1 MDGTARLD
9 LRLNKIC
16 FPGNN
21 SACNGLRN
29 WVIRGKVSSMSESS
43 PTSTSLRTPARNLP
57 RVIAV
62 ANQKGGV
69 GKTTTSINTA
79 AALAQLGLRVLL
91 IDIDPQANASSGLG
105 IDVRSLDTSVLDVLI
120 DDAPLAE
127 CLCTTEVEGL
137 QVAPS
142 NLRLAD
148 AEMTMYSMLARETR
162 LKNAVDAVVARFDYV
177 IIDCPPSLGLLT
189 LNALCAAREVLIP
202 IQCEYFALEGVG
214 QLLENVLRIRRSG
227 LNPTLEVSSI
237 VCVMYDARTNLA
249 EEVLDEI
256 RQHFGSTVLNTVVPR
271 NIKLSESP
279 KYGMPII
286 TYDPMSRGAIAYTD
300 VAREVHHG
308 P

>member
-1 MDGTARLD
+1 MSDTSD
-9 LRLNKIC
+9 LEPNQ
-16 FPGNN
+16 
-21 SACNGLRN
+21 SDVGLR
-29 WVIRGKVSSMSESS
+29 K
-43 PTSTSLRTPARNLP
+43 LP

-79 AALAQLGLRVLL
+79 ASLAQLGLKVLL
-91 IDIDPQANASSGLG
+91 IDVDPQANATSGLG
-105 IDVRSLDTSVLDVLI
+105 IDVRSLESTILDVLI
-120 DDAPLAE
+120 DDAPISD
-127 CLCTTEVEGL
+127 CICSTEINGL

-162 LKNAVDAVVARFDYV
+162 LKNAVEIVLHEFDYI

-249 EEVLDEI
+249 DEVVNEI
-256 RQHFGSTVLNTVVPR
+256 RQHFGATVLKTVVPR
-271 NIKLSESP
+271 NIKLSEAP

-300 VAREVHHG
+300 VAQEVHNG
-308 P
+308 SQSTAG

>member
-1 MDGTARLD
+1 
-9 LRLNKIC
+9 
-16 FPGNN
+16 
-21 SACNGLRN
+21 
-29 WVIRGKVSSMSESS
+29 MSEISPSS
-43 PTSTSLRTPARNLP
+43 TPSQTPARNLP

-91 IDIDPQANASSGLG
+91 IDIDPQANATSGLG
-105 IDVRSLDTSVLDVLI
+105 IDVRSLDNSVLDVLI
-120 DDAPLAE
+120 DDSPLAE
-127 CLCTTEVEGL
+127 CLCTTEIDGL

-162 LKNAVDAVVARFDYV
+162 LKNAVEAVVDQFDYI

-249 EEVLDEI
+249 EEVVDEI
-256 RQHFGSTVLNTVVPR
+256 RQHFGSTVLKTVVPR

-286 TYDPMSRGAIAYTD
+286 TYDPMSRGAIAYID
-300 VAREVHHG
+300 VAREVHNG
-308 P
+308 SQPTAG

>member
-1 MDGTARLD
+1 
-9 LRLNKIC
+9 
-16 FPGNN
+16 
-21 SACNGLRN
+21 
-29 WVIRGKVSSMSESS
+29 MSEISPSS
-43 PTSTSLRTPARNLP
+43 TPSQTPARNLP

-91 IDIDPQANASSGLG
+91 IDIDPQANATSGLG
-105 IDVRSLDTSVLDVLI
+105 IDVRSLDNSVLDVLI
-120 DDAPLAE
+120 DDSPLAE
-127 CLCTTEVEGL
+127 CLCTTEIEGL

-162 LKNAVDAVVARFDYV
+162 LKNAVEAVVDQFDYI

-249 EEVLDEI
+249 EEVVDEI
-256 RQHFGSTVLNTVVPR
+256 RQHFGSTVLKTVVPR

-286 TYDPMSRGAIAYTD
+286 TYDPMSRGAIAYID
-300 VAREVHHG
+300 VAREVHNG
-308 P
+308 SQPTAG

>member
-1 MDGTARLD
+1 MSD
-9 LRLNKIC
+9 IS
-16 FPGNN
+16 P
-21 SACNGLRN
+21 
-29 WVIRGKVSSMSESS
+29 SSTPSQ
-43 PTSTSLRTPARNLP
+43 TPARNLP

-79 AALAQLGLRVLL
+79 AALAQMGLRVLL
-91 IDIDPQANASSGLG
+91 IDIDPQANATSGLG
-105 IDVRSLDTSVLDVLI
+105 IDVRSLDSSVLDVLI

-127 CLCTTEVEGL
+127 CLCTTEIDGL

-162 LKNAVDAVVARFDYV
+162 LKNAVDAVVDQFDYV

-237 VCVMYDARTNLA
+237 VCVMYDARTNLG
-249 EEVLDEI
+249 EEVVDEI
-256 RQHFGSTVLNTVVPR
+256 RQHFGSTVLKTVVPR

-286 TYDPMSRGAIAYTD
+286 TYDPLSRGAIAYTD
-300 VAREVHHG
+300 VAQEVHNG
-308 P
+308 S

>member
-1 MDGTARLD
+1 
-9 LRLNKIC
+9 
-16 FPGNN
+16 
-21 SACNGLRN
+21 
-29 WVIRGKVSSMSESS
+29 MSETSPSS
-43 PTSTSLRTPARNLP
+43 TPWQTPARNLP

-91 IDIDPQANASSGLG
+91 IDIDPQANATSGLG
-105 IDVRSLDTSVLDVLI
+105 IDVRSLDSSVLDVLI

-127 CLCTTEVEGL
+127 CLCTTEIEGL

-162 LKNAVDAVVARFDYV
+162 LKNAVDAVVDRYDYI

-227 LNPTLEVSSI
+227 LNSTLEVSSI

-249 EEVLDEI
+249 EEVVDEI

-300 VAREVHHG
+300 VAREVHNG
-308 P
+308 S

>member
-1 MDGTARLD
+1 MSDISL
-9 LRLNKIC
+9 
-16 FPGNN
+16 
-21 SACNGLRN
+21 
-29 WVIRGKVSSMSESS
+29 SS
-43 PTSTSLRTPARNLP
+43 TPSQTPVRNLP

-79 AALAQLGLRVLL
+79 AALAKMGLRVLL
-91 IDIDPQANASSGLG
+91 IDIDPQANATSGLG
-105 IDVRSLDTSVLDVLI
+105 IDVRSLDSSVLDVLI

-127 CLCTTEVEGL
+127 CLCTTEIDGL

-162 LKNAVDAVVARFDYV
+162 LKNAVDAVVDQFDYV

-227 LNPTLEVSSI
+227 LNPILEVSSI
-237 VCVMYDARTNLA
+237 VCVMYDARTNLG
-249 EEVLDEI
+249 EEVVDEI
-256 RQHFGSTVLNTVVPR
+256 RQHFGSTVLKTVVPR

-286 TYDPMSRGAIAYTD
+286 TYDPLSRGAIAYTD
-300 VAREVHHG
+300 VAREVHNG
-308 P
+308 S

>member
-1 MDGTARLD
+1 
-9 LRLNKIC
+9 
-16 FPGNN
+16 
-21 SACNGLRN
+21 
-29 WVIRGKVSSMSESS
+29 MSE
-43 PTSTSLRTPARNLP
+43 TPDLAPNQSDVGQRKLP

-79 AALAQLGLRVLL
+79 ASLAQLGLRVLL
-91 IDIDPQANASSGLG
+91 VDVDPQANATSGLG
-105 IDVRSLDTSVLDVLI
+105 IDVRSLETTILDVLI
-120 DDAPLAE
+120 DDVPLTD
-127 CLCTTEVEGL
+127 CICPTEIDGL

-162 LKNAVDAVVARFDYV
+162 LKNAIDAVLTEFDY
-177 IIDCPPSLGLLT
+177 IIVDCPPSLGLLT

-249 EEVLDEI
+249 DEVVDEI
-256 RQHFGSTVLNTVVPR
+256 RQHFGPTVLKTVVPR
-271 NIKLSESP
+271 NIKLSEAP

-300 VAREVHHG
+300 VAQEVHNG
-308 P
+308 SQPTAG

>member
-1 MDGTARLD
+1 
-9 LRLNKIC
+9 
-16 FPGNN
+16 
-21 SACNGLRN
+21 
-29 WVIRGKVSSMSESS
+29 MSE
-43 PTSTSLRTPARNLP
+43 TPDLAPNQTDVGQRKLP

-79 AALAQLGLRVLL
+79 ASLAQLGLRVLL
-91 IDIDPQANASSGLG
+91 VDVDPQANATSGLG
-105 IDVRSLDTSVLDVLI
+105 IDVRSLETTILDVLI
-120 DDAPLAE
+120 DDAPLTDCICA
-127 CLCTTEVEGL
+127 TEIDGL

-162 LKNAVDAVVARFDYV
+162 LKNAVDAVLNEFDYI

-249 EEVLDEI
+249 DEVVDEI
-256 RQHFGSTVLNTVVPR
+256 RQHFGPTVLKTVVPR
-271 NIKLSESP
+271 NIKLSEAP

-300 VAREVHHG
+300 VAQEVHNG
-308 P
+308 SQPTAG

>member
-1 MDGTARLD
+1 MSD
-9 LRLNKIC
+9 IS
-16 FPGNN
+16 P
-21 SACNGLRN
+21 
-29 WVIRGKVSSMSESS
+29 SSTPSQ
-43 PTSTSLRTPARNLP
+43 TPARNLP

-79 AALAQLGLRVLL
+79 AALAQMGLRVLL
-91 IDIDPQANASSGLG
+91 IDIDPQANATSGLG
-105 IDVRSLDTSVLDVLI
+105 IDVRSLDSSVLDVLI

-127 CLCTTEVEGL
+127 CLCTTEIDGL

-162 LKNAVDAVVARFDYV
+162 LKNAVDAVVDQFDYV

-237 VCVMYDARTNLA
+237 LCVMYDARTNLG
-249 EEVLDEI
+249 EEVVDEI
-256 RQHFGSTVLNTVVPR
+256 RQHFGSTVLKTVVPR

-300 VAREVHHG
+300 VAREVHNG
-308 P
+308 S

>member
-1 MDGTARLD
+1 M
-9 LRLNKIC
+9 
-16 FPGNN
+16 
-21 SACNGLRN
+21 
-29 WVIRGKVSSMSESS
+29 
-43 PTSTSLRTPARNLP
+43 PARSLP

-79 AALAQLGLRVLL
+79 AALAQMGLKVLL
-91 IDIDPQANASSGLG
+91 IDIDPQANATSGLG
-105 IDVRSLDTSVLDVLI
+105 IDVRSLDSSILDVLI
-120 DDAPLAE
+120 DDAPLSD
-127 CLCTTEVEGL
+127 CLCPTEIYGL

-162 LKNAVDAVVARFDYV
+162 LKNAVDAVVGQFDYI

-249 EEVLDEI
+249 EEVVDEI
-256 RQHFGSTVLNTVVPR
+256 RQHFGSTVLKTVVPR
-271 NIKLSESP
+271 NIRLSESP
-279 KYGMPII
+279 KYGIPII
-286 TYDPMSRGAIAYTD
+286 THDPMSRGAIAYID
-300 VAREVHHG
+300 VAREVHNG
-308 P
+308 SQPTAG

>member
-1 MDGTARLD
+1 L
-9 LRLNKIC
+9 
-16 FPGNN
+16 FPGKQIDQKR
-21 SACNGLRN
+21 LRN
-29 WVIRGKVSSMSESS
+29 SKINGKVAPMSE
-43 PTSTSLRTPARNLP
+43 TPDLAPNQTDVGQRKLP

-79 AALAQLGLRVLL
+79 ASLAQLGLRVLL
-91 IDIDPQANASSGLG
+91 VDVDPQANATSGLG
-105 IDVRSLDTSVLDVLI
+105 IDVRSLETTILDVLI
-120 DDAPLAE
+120 DDAPLTDCICA
-127 CLCTTEVEGL
+127 TEIDGL

-162 LKNAVDAVVARFDYV
+162 LKNAVDAVLNEFDYI

-249 EEVLDEI
+249 DEVVDEI
-256 RQHFGSTVLNTVVPR
+256 RQHFGPTVLKTVVPR
-271 NIKLSESP
+271 NIKLSEAP

-300 VAREVHHG
+300 VAQEVHNG
-308 P
+308 SQPTAG

>member
-1 MDGTARLD
+1 MNDVSD
-9 LRLNKIC
+9 
-16 FPGNN
+16 
-21 SACNGLRN
+21 SAPP
-29 WVIRGKVSSMSESS
+29 SSNLM
-43 PTSTSLRTPARNLP
+43 PRTLP
-57 RVIAV
+57 RIIAV

-79 AALAQLGLRVLL
+79 ASLAQLGLRVLL
-91 IDIDPQANASSGLG
+91 IDVDPQANATSGLG
-105 IDVRSLDTSVLDVLI
+105 IDVRSLENTILDVLI
-120 DDAPLAE
+120 DDAPLAD
-127 CLCTTEVEGL
+127 CLCMTEIDGL

-162 LKNAVDAVVARFDYV
+162 LKNAVDAVLDQFDYI

-249 EEVLDEI
+249 DEVVDEI
-256 RQHFGSTVLNTVVPR
+256 RQHFGPTVLKTVVPR
-271 NIKLSESP
+271 NIKLSEAP
-279 KYGMPII
+279 KYGMPIV

-300 VAREVHHG
+300 VAQEVHNG
-308 P
+308 SQSTTG

>member
-1 MDGTARLD
+1 MSDTSD
-9 LRLNKIC
+9 LAPKQPDVGHR
-16 FPGNN
+16 
-21 SACNGLRN
+21 A
-29 WVIRGKVSSMSESS
+29 
-43 PTSTSLRTPARNLP
+43 LP

-79 AALAQLGLRVLL
+79 ASLAQLGLKVLL
-91 IDIDPQANASSGLG
+91 IDVDPQANATSGLG
-105 IDVRSLDTSVLDVLI
+105 IDVRSLESTILDVLI
-120 DDAPLAE
+120 DDAPLNE
-127 CLCTTEVEGL
+127 CICSTEIEGL

-162 LKNAVDAVVARFDYV
+162 LKNAVDAVLDEFDYI

-249 EEVLDEI
+249 DEVVDEI
-256 RQHFGSTVLNTVVPR
+256 RQHFGSTVLKTVVPR
-271 NIKLSESP
+271 NIKLSEAP

-300 VAREVHHG
+300 VAQEVHDG
-308 P
+308 PQSTAG

>member
-1 MDGTARLD
+1 
-9 LRLNKIC
+9 
-16 FPGNN
+16 
-21 SACNGLRN
+21 
-29 WVIRGKVSSMSESS
+29 MSEISPSS
-43 PTSTSLRTPARNLP
+43 TPSQTPARNLP

-91 IDIDPQANASSGLG
+91 IDIDPQANATSGLG
-105 IDVRSLDTSVLDVLI
+105 IDVRSLDNSVLDVLI
-120 DDAPLAE
+120 DDSPLAE
-127 CLCTTEVEGL
+127 CLCTTEIEGL

-162 LKNAVDAVVARFDYV
+162 LKNAVDAVVDQFDYI

-249 EEVLDEI
+249 EEVVDEI
-256 RQHFGSTVLNTVVPR
+256 RQHFGSTVLKTVVPR

-286 TYDPMSRGAIAYTD
+286 TYDPMSRGAIAYID
-300 VAREVHHG
+300 VAREVHNG
-308 P
+308 SQPTAG

>member
-1 MDGTARLD
+1 MSDTSD
-9 LRLNKIC
+9 LTSNQ
-16 FPGNN
+16 PDV
-21 SACNGLRN
+21 GLR
-29 WVIRGKVSSMSESS
+29 K
-43 PTSTSLRTPARNLP
+43 LP

-91 IDIDPQANASSGLG
+91 IDVDPQANATSGLG
-105 IDVRSLDTSVLDVLI
+105 IDVRSLESTILDVLI
-120 DDAPLAE
+120 DDAPISD
-127 CLCTTEVEGL
+127 CICSTEIDGL

-162 LKNAVDAVVARFDYV
+162 LKNAVDAVLQEFDYI

-249 EEVLDEI
+249 DEVVGEI
-256 RQHFGSTVLNTVVPR
+256 RQHFGETVLKTVVPR
-271 NIKLSESP
+271 NIKLSEAP

-300 VAREVHHG
+300 VAQEVHNG
-308 P
+308 SQSTAG

>member
-1 MDGTARLD
+1 
-9 LRLNKIC
+9 
-16 FPGNN
+16 
-21 SACNGLRN
+21 
-29 WVIRGKVSSMSESS
+29 MSE
-43 PTSTSLRTPARNLP
+43 TPDLAPNQTDVGQRKLP

-79 AALAQLGLRVLL
+79 SSLAQLGLRVLL
-91 IDIDPQANASSGLG
+91 VDVDPQANATSGLG
-105 IDVRSLDTSVLDVLI
+105 IDVRSLETTILDVLI
-120 DDAPLAE
+120 DDAPLTDCICA
-127 CLCTTEVEGL
+127 TEIDGL

-162 LKNAVDAVVARFDYV
+162 LKNAVDAVLNEFDYI

-249 EEVLDEI
+249 DEVVDEI
-256 RQHFGSTVLNTVVPR
+256 RQHFGPTVLKTVVPR
-271 NIKLSESP
+271 NIKLSEAP

-286 TYDPMSRGAIAYTD
+286 TYDPMSRGAVAYTD
-300 VAREVHHG
+300 VAQEVHNG
-308 P
+308 SQPTAG

>member
-9 LRLNKIC
+9 LRLNQIC

-29 WVIRGKVSSMSESS
+29 WVIRGTVSSMSESS

>member
-1 MDGTARLD
+1 M
-9 LRLNKIC
+9 
-16 FPGNN
+16 
-21 SACNGLRN
+21 
-29 WVIRGKVSSMSESS
+29 SSMSESS

>member
-1 MDGTARLD
+1 
-9 LRLNKIC
+9 
-16 FPGNN
+16 
-21 SACNGLRN
+21 
-29 WVIRGKVSSMSESS
+29 MSEISPSS
-43 PTSTSLRTPARNLP
+43 TPSQAPARNLP

-91 IDIDPQANASSGLG
+91 IDIDPQANATSGLG
-105 IDVRSLDTSVLDVLI
+105 IDVRSLDNSVLDVLI
-120 DDAPLAE
+120 DDSPLAE
-127 CLCTTEVEGL
+127 CLCTTEIDGL

-162 LKNAVDAVVARFDYV
+162 LKNAVDAVVDQFDYI

-249 EEVLDEI
+249 EEVVDEI
-256 RQHFGSTVLNTVVPR
+256 RQHFGSTVLKTVVPR

-286 TYDPMSRGAIAYTD
+286 TYDPMSRGAIAYID
-300 VAREVHHG
+300 VAREVHNG
-308 P
+308 SQPTAG

>member
-1 MDGTARLD
+1 
-9 LRLNKIC
+9 
-16 FPGNN
+16 
-21 SACNGLRN
+21 
-29 WVIRGKVSSMSESS
+29 MSE
-43 PTSTSLRTPARNLP
+43 TPDLAPNQTDVGQRKLP

-79 AALAQLGLRVLL
+79 SSLAQLGLRVLL
-91 IDIDPQANASSGLG
+91 VDVDPQANATSGLG
-105 IDVRSLDTSVLDVLI
+105 IDVRSLETTILDVLI
-120 DDAPLAE
+120 DDAPLTDCICA
-127 CLCTTEVEGL
+127 TEIDGL

-162 LKNAVDAVVARFDYV
+162 LKNAVDAVLNEFDYI

-249 EEVLDEI
+249 DEVVDEI
-256 RQHFGSTVLNTVVPR
+256 RQHFGPTVLKTVVPR
-271 NIKLSESP
+271 NIKLSEAP

-300 VAREVHHG
+300 VAQEVHNG
-308 P
+308 SQPTAG